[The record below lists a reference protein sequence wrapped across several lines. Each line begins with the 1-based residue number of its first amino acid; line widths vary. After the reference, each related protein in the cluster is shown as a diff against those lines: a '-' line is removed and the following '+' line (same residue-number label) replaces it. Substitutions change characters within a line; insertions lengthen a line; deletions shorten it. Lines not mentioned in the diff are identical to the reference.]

1 MTKQAP
7 CQHTAKRSQPA
18 STYETPKSSQ
28 AEMNT
33 AFGLSL
39 KANENCRLEWA

>member
-7 CQHTAKRSQPA
+7 CQHTAKDPSLLLP
-18 STYETPKSSQ
+18 TKLPKSSQ

-39 KANENCRLEWA
+39 KANENCRLEGA